1 MRILRIRGW
10 RKWQSYRKDR
20 GTPPWIKIYR
30 CLMTNPDWARLSDA
44 EKGQL
49 VSIWIV
55 GADKDGIV
63 PDDPDILR
71 KVCILD
77 KAPDINLLIGSG
89 FLCHDDVTMASVGR
103 QDDTPET
110 ETETETKEEKNK
122 HSVDSVPFET
132 QFEAIWEKYPRKIDK
147 KKCLKKYIKARKNN
161 FTQEQF
167 LKAIENYVNY
177 TYRIRETE
185 FKELSWKYAV
195 TWLNQFEEWIDPEC
209 DSTPVKQLSVSELE
223 VSV

>member
-110 ETETETKEEKNK
+110 ETETETEEEKNK

-185 FKELSWKYAV
+185 FKELSWKYAT
-195 TWLNQFEEWIDPEC
+195 TWFNQFEEWIDPEC
-209 DSTPVKQLSVSELE
+209 DCTPVKPLSVTDLE
-223 VSV
+223 VAV